1 MKEEV
6 STCAD
11 SCLQA
16 NRDRVEGK
24 QAPAGMVARFT
35 PHSAFR
41 IPHLTAL
48 ALLLALP
55 VHAKD
60 AEESAQPDT
69 SWWQVWQKIPGLS
82 PEVEA
87 PSANKAPEVEYEEKP
102 IGNNTETMLLGQ
114 PRRQW
119 VQDAT
124 SFVEPP
130 EPVVED
136 DFIEPLLF
144 RSVDDEV
151 DTGSIDALKEKL
163 AELGEK
169 PNLKL
174 KFIGHTDS
182 DPLSEEQLAEFADK
196 EEFTRTRA
204 QQVAEFFQLALELPE
219 EIVSF
224 EGRGDAEPVADNITT
239 AGRELNRRVQVQ
251 VSYDALD
258 AEAMAERARAEA
270 LALNRVKVCRQETVC
285 RLHYTAGGEQRARL
299 KNLVTP
305 LRLAAGQVDLP
316 EAFVRRIREV
326 RANLAD
332 KNNLVIHFVGHT
344 DALPLPEGPAEL
356 YGDLMA
362 LSRAEARR
370 VALAVRDTLG
380 LPEYM
385 VTSSGKGATQPLAA
399 NDTPKGRALNRRV
412 EVEFWYDDPLET
424 AGDGVQACPEA
435 AGAETITIAHESPT
449 GPIPPIRF
457 DNGDPLIS
465 QAQLMQMRNAM
476 AEVAGKAN
484 VRLSFIGY
492 SDNERMERR
501 EAMVYGDDVGLS
513 SARARRAMEQ
523 AQRELQLGDE
533 QVAFEGRGYVQ
544 SDDVVATG
552 FIQLDGARVEV
563 QVLYDELAVLADKDR
578 LEIERIER
586 EALAHN
592 PYALNLMRI
601 TVDGSPEY
609 DPYKNSADLQRCTDV
624 ALDSANIQFR
634 FDNKKM
640 QPRLNVTAW
649 PSTIRYAD
657 DPDTD
662 IADSR
667 VQFKSYSNYPSFIER
682 AEVRLFEEEQSLRD
696 APLAV
701 VALDENGAG
710 EWQAEFAE
718 FQAPLK
724 KLQYLL
730 RVYDD
735 KGRYDETRAQSLWLA
750 DSVDAPTESGDAD
763 TELLVG
769 YGENRLARRGIAL
782 DGNTVLVNGG
792 QIPQDHTVWLAGNPV
807 PVNEQGQF
815 VAEQIF
821 DRGMHTVEVAVLDP
835 EGNGELFLRDLQ
847 FAGNDWFT
855 VGIADLT
862 IGYDKTNGPAALVTG
877 DETHYDNSASY
888 DGRLAFY
895 TSGGFGDGWRLS
907 ASADTEEGPVDEIF
921 SNFLEKS
928 PDALFRRLDSDLYYP
943 TFGDDSTVVED
954 APTSGKFY
962 VKMSKY
968 DDYGLWGNFK
978 AAYTDNELAHIDR
991 ALYGANG
998 HFESDAMTSFGEKR
1012 FQVDAFG
1019 AEPGTI
1025 AGRDEYRGTGGS
1037 LYFLRHQ
1044 DLLSGSERLR
1054 VEVRDKDS
1062 GLVLGVKNL
1071 TPVIDYDIDYIQG
1084 RVLLN
1089 KPLSALANDNLLIQ
1103 DGSYNGN
1110 PQFLVARY
1118 EYTPGFEEMD
1128 TLAVGGRAHYWLG
1141 DYVKLGISGTQQD
1154 EEDNETSLQGVDLT
1168 LRKSAGSWL
1177 KIEVADS
1184 QGGNLDSVN
1193 SYDGGFTF
1201 NQQQQPLDPDAVA
1214 GAAKIEGS
1222 LQLGDF
1228 VEGARGSGTFYHQQ
1242 REAGFSAPGQFV
1254 TGETTQSGASVNV
1267 PVGERFDV
1275 GLKADSKE
1283 QEYGLQTSALD
1294 LMVGYRLN
1302 DNWRLSTGARADSR
1316 EDFSPVVPATQTQGD
1331 RTDMALEAAYDSGE
1345 NWSAFGFVQGT
1356 VEVTGTREEN
1366 NRAGFGGA
1374 YRVSERLTLDSE
1386 LSGGDTGTAAR
1397 LGTDYLVTDRTNLY
1411 LNYTLDNERTDTGL
1425 RARKG
1430 NMSSGFR
1437 SRYSD
1442 SLSIYGEEQYSHG
1455 DVSTGLTHALG
1466 MDLAPNDSWSY
1477 GTSVEAGTL
1486 EDPRTGAQTDRRAVG
1501 FNMGFSDGDIRLA
1514 SAVEYRTDA
1523 METPVDE
1530 DTVTESER
1538 NTWLLKNTLSYQMNP
1553 DWRLVG
1559 KLNYS
1564 DSQSSQGEFYD
1575 GKFTE
1580 AVMGYAYRPVHSD
1593 RLNTLLKYTYFYNVP
1608 TRDQVTVQNTSAEFI
1623 QKSHI
1628 FSVDTSYDISRR
1640 WTLGAKYAYRLGQ
1653 LSLDRQDPEF
1663 FDSRAS
1669 LYVLRADWHFVNR
1682 WDLLIE
1688 GRMLDLPDAQDRRS
1702 GALIGLYRHMGKH
1715 LKVGVGY
1722 NFTDFSDDLTQL
1734 DYDSQ
1739 GVFLNVIGKL

>member
-1 MKEEV
+1 ME
-6 STCAD
+6 
-11 SCLQA
+11 
-16 NRDRVEGK
+16 
-24 QAPAGMVARFT
+24 APA
-35 PHSAFR
+35 
-41 IPHLTAL
+41 
-48 ALLLALP
+48 
-55 VHAKD
+55 
-60 AEESAQPDT
+60 
-69 SWWQVWQKIPGLS
+69 SWWQVWKKIPGLS
-82 PEVEA
+82 PQIEEA
-87 PSANKAPEVEYEEKP
+87 ESAYEEKA
-102 IGNNTETMLLGQ
+102 IGGNTESMLLGQ

-119 VQDAT
+119 LQDAT
-124 SFVEPP
+124 LFAEPP
-130 EPVVED
+130 EPVVEENL
-136 DFIEPLLF
+136 IEPFTF
-144 RSVDDEV
+144 RELDDEIPRDSV
-151 DTGSIDALKEKL
+151 EALKEKL
-163 AELGEK
+163 QELEDK

-174 KFIGHTDS
+174 LFIGHTDS
-182 DPLSEEQLAEFADK
+182 GPMSPKQVADFEDK
-196 EEFTRTRA
+196 REFTRARA
-204 QQVAEFFQLALELPE
+204 ERVAKFFQEALALPE
-219 EIVSF
+219 EMIAF
-224 EGRGDAEPVADNITT
+224 EGRGDEEPIADNITS

-251 VSYDALD
+251 ARYDALD
-258 AEAMAERARAEA
+258 EVAMAEHIRAQA

-285 RLHYTAGGEQRARL
+285 RLHYTAGSVQRARL

-305 LRLAAGQVDLP
+305 LRLEPGQVDLP

-326 RANLAD
+326 MVNLAD

-344 DALPLPEGPAEL
+344 DSLPLPEGPAKL
-356 YGDLMA
+356 YSDHMA

-370 VALAVRDTLG
+370 VALAVRDELN
-380 LPEYM
+380 LPDDM
-385 VTSSGKGATQPLAA
+385 VTSSGKGDTQPIAA

-424 AGDGVQACPEA
+424 PLDDVQACPEA
-435 AGAETITIAHESPT
+435 AAAETITIAHESPN
-449 GPIPPIRF
+449 GAIEPIRF
-457 DNGDPLIS
+457 QNGDPVVTS
-465 QAQLMQMRNAM
+465 AQLARMQSAM
-476 AEVAGKAN
+476 EEVAGKTN

-513 SARARRAMEQ
+513 AARARRAMEQ
-523 AQRELQLGDE
+523 VQRQLNLSDE
-533 QVAFEGRGYVQ
+533 QVEFEGRGYVQ

-552 FIQLDGARVEV
+552 FIAPDGARVEV
-563 QVLYDELAVLADKDR
+563 QVLYDELAVLADKD
-578 LEIERIER
+578 LVEIERIER
-586 EALAHN
+586 EAKTHN

-601 TVDGSPEY
+601 TVDGAPEY

-624 ALDSANIQFR
+624 ALENANIRFR

-649 PSTIRYAD
+649 PGSIRYAD
-657 DPDTD
+657 DPDTE
-662 IADSR
+662 IADSLVR
-667 VQFKSYSNYPSFIER
+667 FKSYSNYPAFIER
-682 AEVRLFEEEQSLRD
+682 AEVRLFEEQQSPRD
-696 APLAV
+696 VPLAV
-701 VALDENGAG
+701 VELDGNGEGKWEAAFESFRG
-710 EWQAEFAE
+710 
-718 FQAPLK
+718 PLK
-724 KLQYLL
+724 KIQYLL

-735 KGRYDETRAQSLWLA
+735 KGRYDETKPQMLWIVDSLDEVWQ
-750 DSVDAPTESGDAD
+750 DAD
-763 TELLVG
+763 PQQELLVG
-769 YGENRLARRGIAL
+769 YGENRLARRSIPL
-782 DGNTVLVNGG
+782 DGNTVLVNGAG
-792 QIPQDHTVWLAGNPV
+792 IPSGHTVWLGGNPV
-807 PVNEQGQF
+807 PVDEQGRF

-821 DRGMHTVEVAVLDP
+821 DRGTHTVEVAVLDS

-847 FAGNDWFT
+847 FTDSGWFT

-862 IGYDKTNGPAALVTG
+862 IGYDKTNGPAKLVTG
-877 DETHYDNSASY
+877 DETHYDNSVSY

-907 ASADTEEGPVDEIF
+907 ASADTEEGPVDELF

-962 VKMSKY
+962 VKLSKY

-991 ALYGANG
+991 ALYGASG
-998 HFESDAMTSFGEKR
+998 HYESDGMTSFGERR
-1012 FQVDAFG
+1012 FQLDAFA

-1025 AGRDEYRGTGGS
+1025 AAREEFRGTGGS

-1044 DLLSGSERLR
+1044 DILSGSERLR
-1054 VEVRDKDS
+1054 IEVRDKDS

-1071 TPVIDYDIDYIQG
+1071 TAVVDYDIDYIQG

-1103 DGSYNGN
+1103 DGAYNGN
-1110 PQFLVARY
+1110 PQYLVARY
-1118 EYTPGFEEMD
+1118 EYTPGFEELD
-1128 TLAVGGRAHYWLG
+1128 TLAVGGRAHYWFG
-1141 DYVKLGISGTQQD
+1141 DHVKLGFSASQQ
-1154 EEDNETSLQGVDLT
+1154 EEEGYETSLQGVDLT

-1184 QGGNLDSVN
+1184 QGGDQDIVN
-1193 SYDGGFTF
+1193 SYDGGYSFD
-1201 NQQQQPLDPDAVA
+1201 QQELLDPEAKA
-1214 GAAKIEGS
+1214 GASKFEGR
-1222 LQLGDF
+1222 LQLSDF
-1228 VEGARGSGTFYHQQ
+1228 FEGVRGSGTFYHQE
-1242 REAGFSAPGQFV
+1242 REAGFSAPGQLV
-1254 TGETTQSGASVNV
+1254 NYDTTQYGASLNV
-1267 PVGERFDV
+1267 PVGDRFDFGVKADNSEQEFGLHTSAVDVMV
-1275 GLKADSKE
+1275 GL
-1283 QEYGLQTSALD
+1283 
-1294 LMVGYRLN
+1294 RLS
-1302 DNWRLSTGARADSR
+1302 DRWRLEAGARSDSR

-1331 RTDMALEAAYDSGE
+1331 RTDMALEASYDSGE
-1345 NWSAFGFVQGT
+1345 NWSAFGFVQNT
-1356 VEVTGTREEN
+1356 MEVTGTREEN
-1366 NRAGFGGA
+1366 NRIGFGGA
-1374 YRVSERLTLDSE
+1374 YRVNERLMLDSE

-1397 LGTDYLVTDRTNLY
+1397 LGSDYLITDRTSLY
-1411 LNYTLDNERTDTGL
+1411 LNYTLDNERTDTGV

-1430 NMSSGFR
+1430 NMSTGFR

-1466 MDLAPNDSWSY
+1466 MDLAPNDRWSY

-1486 EDPRTGAQTDRRAVG
+1486 EDPRTGARTDRRALGV
-1501 FNMGFSDGDIRLA
+1501 NTNFSSGDVRFA

-1523 METPVDE
+1523 METPVDA

-1538 NTWLLKNTLSYQMNP
+1538 DTWLLKNTFSYQINP

-1564 DSQSSQGEFYD
+1564 DSKSSQGEFYD

-1580 AVMGYAYRPVHSD
+1580 AVMGYAYRPVNND
-1593 RLNTLLKYTYFYNVP
+1593 RWNTLLKYTYFYNVP
-1608 TRDQVTVQNTSAEFI
+1608 TQDQVLVQNSATEFI

-1653 LSLDRQDPEF
+1653 LSFDRVDPEF

-1702 GALIGLYRHMGKH
+1702 GALVGLYRHMGDH

-1739 GVFLNVIGKL
+1739 GVFLNMIGKL